1 MKYLS
6 LIQKIVLVIFLVIEA
21 TVYAADQKFP
31 VINGKKTVAMIND
44 EPITLDEFNL
54 EVSSLRAS
62 KSAEGKKDGDSELL
76 RRLINT
82 KLIIQEARKIG
93 LDELDE
99 VKNMVDVFS
108 RVTLRELLAER
119 QLKDVKADPKEVE
132 KIYKESVKEW
142 KIKSVLFEK
151 EDAAKKMEEEIKE
164 GRSFDEVAQKAVSDG
179 TAKGGAE
186 STYMG
191 RKELLPGVAEA
202 VSKMSV
208 GSVSSIIP
216 VGSGFAIL
224 KVEDTRY
231 PENPEAKEIAK
242 RQALTLK
249 KRGVLENYNN
259 ALIKKYV
266 KLNKKVL
273 DEIDFEA
280 KEPGFQELLEDK
292 RVIAEIQGENPI
304 TVGDLTDGVRQQLYH
319 GVERAIESKRL
330 NERKTS
336 VLDEMLY
343 KRVFRKEALRLGID
357 KTKVYK
363 NRVKEYE
370 NSVIFGA
377 FIQKAVRPD
386 IKLKEEELKAY
397 YNDHVK
403 EYTMPEMIK
412 INSLVFAK
420 REFAEKTLE
429 KLRKGT
435 DFQWLM
441 ENAEGQVD
449 KSNSKDVL
457 NFEGKFLTANDL
469 PEGVRK
475 SISGAKPGDFRLY
488 ESPEGY
494 FYAVTIQ
501 DVIPAK
507 PQPYAETREAIAK
520 ILYNE
525 KLNKAVEEW
534 AEKLRA
540 VSDVKVYLKEN

>member
-1 MKYLS
+1 MKYFS
-6 LIQKIVLVIFLVIEA
+6 LVLKTILAVSLLAVTIAFASDQELPVMKGKKIV
-21 TVYAADQKFP
+21 
-31 VINGKKTVAMIND
+31 AMAND
-44 EPITLDEFNL
+44 EPITLDEFNR
-54 EVSSLRAS
+54 EVSSLKGS

-386 IKLKEEELKAY
+386 IKLKEEELKTY

-435 DFQWLM
+435 DFQWLT

-494 FYAVTIQ
+494 FYAVAIQ

>member
-119 QLKDVKADPKEVE
+119 LLKDVKADPKEVE

-386 IKLKEEELKAY
+386 IKLKEEELKTY

-494 FYAVTIQ
+494 FYAVAIQ

-540 VSDVKVYLKEN
+540 VSEVKVYLKEN